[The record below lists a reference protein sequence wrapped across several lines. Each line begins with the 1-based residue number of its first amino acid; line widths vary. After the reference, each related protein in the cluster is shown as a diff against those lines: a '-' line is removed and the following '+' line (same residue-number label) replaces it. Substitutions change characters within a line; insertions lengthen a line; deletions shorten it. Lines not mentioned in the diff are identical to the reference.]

1 MRTSLVRIGN
11 SRGVRIPKPLLE
23 ACGLA
28 DQVELTVEDGRLV
41 VAPAT
46 HPRAGWEES
55 FAAAPPTDED
65 RAIDIASRFDDEEWT
80 W

>member
-1 MRTSLVRIGN
+1 MRTTLVRIGN
-11 SRGVRIPKPLLE
+11 AYGIRIPQPLLH
-23 ACGLA
+23 ARGLTG
-28 DQVELTVEDGRLV
+28 QVELTVEDGRLV

-55 FAAAPPTDED
+55 FAAAPPTEED
-65 RAIDIASRFDDEEWT
+65 RAIGVTSRLDDEEWT